1 MENIKE
7 LMQWRFACK
16 SFDSAKMISDE
27 DLNDLLDTAR
37 LSPSSFGVQAWKMVV
52 VMNKELREKLAP
64 VCYNQP
70 QIMQASALV
79 FFCARTD
86 LLGEQGMVQKFIE
99 SYKMVAGKTDQDVAG
114 YRDMIIGTVNQKGVE
129 GALNWVQKQVYL
141 SVETLILAAAEKGID
156 SCPMEGFDP
165 AGVAKVLELPE
176 YMHPTVLVSLGYR
189 NMEAPKK
196 VRFALD
202 EVVEIRK

>member
-1 MENIKE
+1 
-7 LMQWRFACK
+7 MQWRFACK
-16 SFDSAKMISDE
+16 SFDSSKTISDE
-27 DLNDLLDTAR
+27 ELNDLLNTTI

-70 QIMQASALV
+70 QIMEASVLV

-86 LLGEQGMVQKFIE
+86 LLGEQGMVQKFIN
-99 SYKMVAGKTDQDVAG
+99 SYQKVAGKTEQETAG
-114 YRDMIIGTVNQKGVE
+114 YRDMIAGTIQQKGSE
-129 GALNWVQKQVYL
+129 GSLTWVQKQVYMP
-141 SVETLILAAAEKGID
+141 VQTLILAAAEKGID

-165 AGVAKVLELPE
+165 AGVAKALELPE

-189 NMEAPKK
+189 NMEAPAK
-196 VRFALD
+196 VRFAL
-202 EVVEIRK
+202 EEMVEMRK